1 MMEAS
6 QVVLFPLL
14 FLTFVWLLIAGY
26 HYFLRTSSSS
36 TNARDIL
43 ICSTLTICFDI
54 AIVVVN
60 EIQVTEESKCR
71 RL

>member
-6 QVVLFPLL
+6 QIVLFPLL
-14 FLTFVWLLIAGY
+14 FLTFVWLLIAGC

-43 ICSTLTICFDI
+43 ICSTLTLCFDI
-54 AIVVVN
+54 AVVVVN
-60 EIQVTEESKCR
+60 DTQADESRCP